1 MSWMA
6 WLSCPTTTTL
16 KGKKINL
23 ERRKVRLTF
32 VTDGNDAVTQ
42 NLLLMHNSTTQRK
55 KAQMAS
61 ALFNDVQFL
70 SFEAVRNTAEWDAMS
85 CDEQMRL
92 EDLIGSAQ

>member
-1 MSWMA
+1 MTS
-6 WLSCPTTTTL
+6 LS
-16 KGKKINL
+16 KGVKINL

-42 NLLLMHNSTTQRK
+42 NLFHMPNSTTQRK

-70 SFEAVRNTAEWDAMS
+70 SFEAIRNTAEFDALT

-92 EDLIGSAQ
+92 EDLIATA